1 MIEDPVDRILSREDD
16 ILPSSGFVLSVMEAV
31 RQEAAT
37 PPPIPFPWTRAL
49 PGLMALGVALI
60 ALVSLIVRQVRV
72 PNAVTP
78 ASPIVADA
86 SAMLLAAMKSPI
98 TLGLGWVALA
108 LLLSLPALLFSVRWE
123 GVEGHRHPE

>member
-16 ILPSSGFVLSVMEAV
+16 ILPSSGFVFSVMEAV

-60 ALVSLIVRQVRV
+60 ALGSLIVRQLSL
-72 PNAVTP
+72 PSAVTP
-78 ASPIVADA
+78 ASAIVADA
-86 SAMLLAAMKSPI
+86 FAVLLAAMKSPI
-98 TLGLGWVALA
+98 MRGLGWVALA
-108 LLLSLPALLFSVRWE
+108 LLLSLASLLFSVRW
-123 GVEGHRHPE
+123 GGFGGHRHPQ